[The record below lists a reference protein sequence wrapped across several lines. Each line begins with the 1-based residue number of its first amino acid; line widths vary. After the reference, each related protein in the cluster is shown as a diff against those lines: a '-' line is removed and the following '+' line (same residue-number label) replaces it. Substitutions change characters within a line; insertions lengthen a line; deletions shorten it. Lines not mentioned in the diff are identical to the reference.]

1 MDNQERVM
9 KIMKTIGGFAF
20 IVALIF
26 ALNIFAN
33 IGREFMSRQTALYL
47 FIGFGGI
54 GLLLNLITFQTG
66 KYHPVYNLVYWLGSI
81 ITFAGLIS
89 MLMRW
94 PYARYTLIFGMLTIG
109 VSFFL
114 PKRWVDPK
122 DSNPDLLDD
131 QS

>member
-1 MDNQERVM
+1 MDSQERVM
-9 KIMKTIGGFAF
+9 RFLKAAGGFAF
-20 IVALIF
+20 VA
-26 ALNIFAN
+26 ALLLSMNIFFRV
-33 IGREFMSRQTALYL
+33 GSDFLPRRTALYL

-54 GLLLNLITFQTG
+54 GLILNLVTFQTG
-66 KYHPVYNLVYWLGSI
+66 KYHPVYNLIYWLGSI

-94 PYARYTLIFGMLTIG
+94 PYARYTLIFGMMTIG

-122 DSNPDLLDD
+122 GSNSDLLDD
-131 QS
+131 

>member
-1 MDNQERVM
+1 MDSQDRVM
-9 KIMKTIGGFAF
+9 KILKTIGGLAF

-26 ALNIFAN
+26 ALNIFARV
-33 IGREFMSRQTALYL
+33 GREYLSYQMALYL
-47 FIGFGGI
+47 FIGFGGM

-81 ITFAGLIS
+81 ITFVGLIT

-94 PYARYTLIFGMLTIG
+94 PYARNILIFGMLAIG

-122 DSNPDLLDD
+122 GSNSELLDD
-131 QS
+131 